1 MSHPSNEQRIYCV
14 AAVIDSGTR
23 PAGYVGNPLHKGVGK
38 MPLMSNWVAR
48 ATFVMRLIALVAVV
62 LAAVG
67 LPLGSYW
74 E

>member
-1 MSHPSNEQRIYCV
+1 
-14 AAVIDSGTR
+14 
-23 PAGYVGNPLHKGVGK
+23 